1 MRSKPNQFFHIQ
13 YICFS
18 IVNKKFCRLK
28 NINLKLANSSLPSYK
43 IVSTYRDVN
52 GNSYERTFN
61 NNGIINY
68 GDGTAKANAS
78 FLNGLVI
85 GQGQYLNTRGQPSSY
100 SLLQNEDYN
109 NFTYQITVNKEIEK
123 YRSVLMNL
131 LHPAGTNVIGRMV
144 DRVPMEFDTDLQEA
158 AYFGRPFYSANG
170 GILYGNMQISGNI
183 TTTNS
188 NTYTLGTLSDPF
200 QSVYVGPTALFVD
213 GIEIS
218 NTSGQ
223 LTISNVPSVNVV
235 GNLISTGT
243 ISGTF
248 DGGLF

>member
-1 MRSKPNQFFHIQ
+1 MKVVVNPIGTINVRVNTQNPQVSYGTSTFLGAANETTQIQQALNEANIAITTANTALSQVNSK
-13 YICFS
+13 
-18 IVNKKFCRLK
+18 
-28 NINLKLANSSLPSYK
+28 
-43 IVSTYRDVN
+43 
-52 GNSYERTFN
+52 
-61 NNGIINY
+61 
-68 GDGTAKANAS
+68 
-78 FLNGLVI
+78 
-85 GQGQYLNTRGQPSSY
+85 
-100 SLLQNEDYN
+100 
-109 NFTYQITVNKEIEK
+109 
-123 YRSVLMNL
+123 
-131 LHPAGTNVIGRMV
+131 
-144 DRVPMEFDTDLQEA
+144 
-158 AYFGRPFYSANG
+158 YSANG